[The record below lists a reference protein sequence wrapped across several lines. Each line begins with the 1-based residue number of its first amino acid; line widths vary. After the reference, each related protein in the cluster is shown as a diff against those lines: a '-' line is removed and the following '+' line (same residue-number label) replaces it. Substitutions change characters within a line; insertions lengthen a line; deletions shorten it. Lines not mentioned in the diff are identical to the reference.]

1 MPVCQSV
8 AKISRCPILVGM
20 LITLSV
26 GGTTA
31 IAQAN
36 LALGKTVI
44 DGSGSWAGGTV
55 GVGAAWNEGSFPAV
69 HVIDGNTQEATNGTV
84 SYWLSREQT
93 PYEYFTLDLESDV
106 AIERLHLFNTHNRQ
120 YNDSGTDEFF
130 ILAAAEIA
138 EQLQLV
144 NPQLLIASNLSAVTG
159 QAEIVPDVFTVS
171 NGLIPQTARY
181 LRFEALTSNYGR
193 NNVGLNEI
201 EVYDRLPI
209 PGDFDQDETL
219 TSADIDLL
227 SQAIRRT
234 IYDPRFDVNQDDV
247 LDSTDHQSWVVDLKR
262 TVAGDANL
270 DGVFDTED
278 LVSVFVK
285 GKYAVGDEPS
295 GWAEGDWNGDW
306 RFDSDDIVAAFV
318 GGGFQPASLAAHV
331 VPEPTSSGLT
341 LLFSLYAMQT
351 RRRKRVPVAC

>member
-1 MPVCQSV
+1 MPTCQSV
-8 AKISRCPILVGM
+8 AKIARHVILVGM
-20 LITLSV
+20 LISLSV
-26 GGTTA
+26 GGATA
-31 IAQAN
+31 VAQAN

-93 PYEYFTLDLESDV
+93 PYEYFTLDLESNV

-120 YNDSGTDEFF
+120 YNDRGTDEFF
-130 ILAAAEIA
+130 ILAAADID

-144 NPQLLIASNLSAVTG
+144 NPQLLIASNLSVVTS
-159 QAEIVPDVFTVS
+159 QADIVPDVFTAS

-201 EVYDRLPI
+201 EIYDGLPL
-209 PGDFDQDETL
+209 PGDFDQDEAL
-219 TSADIDLL
+219 TTADIDLL
-227 SQAIRRT
+227 SQAVRRS
-234 IYDPRFDVNQDDV
+234 IYDPRFDVNQDSA
-247 LDSTDHQSWVVDLKR
+247 LDLADHQSWVVDLKS

-278 LVSVFVK
+278 LVNVFVK
-285 GKYAVGDEPS
+285 GKYAIGDEPT

-306 RFDSDDIVAAFV
+306 RFDSNDIVVAFV
-318 GGGFQPASLAAHV
+318 GGGFQPASRTTHV
-331 VPEPTSSGLT
+331 VPEPTGGGLS
-341 LLFSLYAMQT
+341 LLLGIYAVRT
-351 RRRKRVPVAC
+351 ARRKTMPNA